1 MTYDDE
7 IKELHEIG
15 VVQSMFDISYFAF
28 YAKQKAKRTTQG
40 TLTRPADVE
49 HMATLLR
56 WYSTLRRAQ
65 ETARPIR
72 INKIT
77 PTDLSV
83 MPMKGR

>member
-1 MTYDDE
+1 MTYDNE

-15 VVQSMFDISYFAF
+15 VVPMFDIGYFASCT
-28 YAKQKAKRTTQG
+28 KQDAERRTQEM
-40 TLTRPADVE
+40 LARPADVE
-49 HMATLLR
+49 HMAILLKC
-56 WYSTLRRAQ
+56 YSILRRAQ

-83 MPMKGR
+83 MKGR

>member
-1 MTYDDE
+1 MTYADE

-15 VVQSMFDISYFAF
+15 VVQSMFDIGYFTSCV
-28 YAKQKAKRTTQG
+28 KQEAELRTQG
-40 TLTRPADVE
+40 TRPADVE

-65 ETARPIR
+65 ETAKPIR

-83 MPMKGR
+83 IPMKER